1 MELKKYFHQRYQ
13 GRDSFLDNVIYP
25 IFGEENFEDGYDE
38 PLLDNNPELQKMAS
52 ATGVA
57 SISRIGNIDIAF
69 NPINIFD
76 IHVSNHIQLG
86 RNRVGVQQ
94 LVRRIMSTYS
104 SAFMIF
110 HYDDADVWDWRFTF
124 CSKKGNNDEA
134 TDNKRFT
141 FLLGPGQSC
150 RTVAE
155 NFTKLLNKQGDIELE
170 DIEQAFD
177 VEALSNEFFE
187 KYKQH
192 YERFVEYITGKRFV
206 KQSGKWVEKTQ
217 HDPHPEM
224 YPAFGSDDKRVRD
237 YVKKLLGR
245 IVFLHF
251 LQKKGWL
258 GVPADGKWGE
268 GDRQFMKHLFEKAT
282 EEQKA
287 DYLDAVL
294 EPLFADG
301 LDKPCEGG
309 LYDTK
314 VNLSEK
320 GSVVKVP
327 YLNGG
332 LFERDALDEIPTRFP
347 VELFGDLFEFLYQ
360 YNFTIDE
367 NDPNDAEVGVDP
379 EMLGRIFENLLED
392 NKDKGAYYTPKEIV
406 RYMCRES
413 LVAYLTTHSI
423 QSGNTHPRKDVETKL
438 RELLTTPET
447 VVPYMK
453 ERHKTEFGNALREV
467 RICDP
472 AIGSGAFPMGL
483 LNELVY
489 ARVSIGAWA
498 KDNDGNLL
506 VDDYAALKREIVCN
520 NIYGVDIE
528 RGAIDIARLRFWLSI
543 VVDEHEPRPLPNLD
557 YKFMQGNS
565 LITTFA
571 GEYVNLDTKGQKH
584 VNVNKMDEE
593 KHRLYKFKQQY
604 FSAIGDVKYELE
616 IKIKDSILRLIS
628 LQFDYELRTWYD
640 KHVEQQTLGFD
651 STTNSLTYSEIKKEL
666 SADKLRVIE
675 IGQTLRQ
682 RLADISISLHE
693 RAQTDIQFFDWRIM
707 FTEVFNRSSGCN
719 GFDIVIG
726 NPPYLRIQGLR
737 EVNPDFADLLVKK
750 YKSATGSFDF
760 YVCFVEQALELIN
773 INGIANFIMPVKWSN
788 GAFGKGLRGL
798 VSTSQAAN
806 KIINFGAYQV
816 FNASTYTALQWF
828 KFGSNELQY
837 NELDHDLPSN
847 SDLGAYLSS
856 LSNNSFSVIPDDTLT
871 SATWTLTQTANN
883 AILEKLKEQPRTV
896 NDVFDKIFQG
906 LATGKD
912 NVFFLYDAKYE
923 GNIVRAFSKEL
934 ECEIELESSIT
945 RPLLKGEDVHRYNR
959 ITTDKIVLLPYVN
972 GNLISEDIL
981 RSEYPKT
988 YSYIKESEQTL
999 RAREKGRFNIEGEW
1013 FQLSRKQGMGA
1024 ESIPKLVAPEISFG
1038 GNYAF
1043 DEKGEFY
1050 SSTTIYGY
1058 IKKKEVRVSYL
1069 SLMSILNSKVMWY
1082 YLTNTGNVLRGGY
1095 FRFKT
1100 NYVKPFPMPS
1110 DEAIL
1115 QHENEIVPL
1124 VNSILSAKR
1133 ENPTADTS
1141 EQERKIDKIVYQL
1154 YGVTEDEIQI
1164 IEQK

>member
-1 MELKKYFHQRYQ
+1 MELKEYFHQRYQ
-13 GRDSFLDNVIYP
+13 GRESFLENVIFP
-25 IFGEENFEDGYDE
+25 IFGEENFDDGYDE
-38 PLLDNNPELQKMAS
+38 PLLDNNHELQKMATS
-52 ATGVA
+52 TGVA
-57 SISRIGNIDIAF
+57 SICRIGTIDIDF

-124 CSKKGNNDEA
+124 CSKRGNNDEV
-134 TDNKRFT
+134 TDNKRYT

-150 RTVAE
+150 RTAAE
-155 NFTKLLNKQGDIELE
+155 NFTKLINKHGDIELK
-170 DIEQAFD
+170 DIESAFD

-192 YERFVEYITGKRFV
+192 YERFVEFITGKRFV
-206 KQSGKWVEKTQ
+206 KQSGKWVEKMQ
-217 HDPHPEM
+217 HEPHPVM
-224 YPAFGSDDKRVRD
+224 YPAFGSDDKCVRD

-258 GVPADGKWGE
+258 GVPANGKWGE
-268 GDRQFMKHLFEKAT
+268 GDKQFMKHLFEHAS

-294 EPLFADG
+294 EPLFAEG
-301 LDKPCEGG
+301 LDKPCDGC

-314 VNLSEK
+314 VALPY

-332 LFERDALDEIPTRFP
+332 LFERDTLDEIGTRFP
-347 VELFGDLFEFLYQ
+347 ADYFAALLEFLYQ

-413 LVAYLTTHSI
+413 LVAYLTTQSI
-423 QSGNTHPRKDVETKL
+423 NSGNTNLRQDVEKAI
-438 RELLTTPET
+438 RQLLMTPEEI
-447 VVPYMK
+447 VPKMTEK
-453 ERHKTEFGNALREV
+453 HKSQFGDALRNV

-483 LNELVY
+483 LSELVRL
-489 ARVSIGAWA
+489 RVSIDAWA
-498 KDNDGNLL
+498 KDAAGNLL
-506 VDDYAALKREIVCN
+506 VDDYAALKREIVCD

-543 VVDEHEPRPLPNLD
+543 VVDEHEPRPLPNLN

-584 VNVNKMDEE
+584 VNVQKMHKE
-593 KHRLYKFKQQY
+593 KEHLFELKKQY
-604 FSAIGDVKYELE
+604 FSASGDRKHQLDID
-616 IKIKDSILRLIS
+616 IKNSILQLIS
-628 LQFDYELRTWYD
+628 LQLDYEMRTWYSS
-640 KHVEQQTLGFD
+640 HAELTLGFD
-651 STTNSLTYSEIKKEL
+651 DDSNSLTYSKMKKEL
-666 SADKLRVIE
+666 PADKLRLIE
-675 IGQTLRQ
+675 IGSAIRQ
-682 RLADISISLHE
+682 RLADTSIPLHE

-707 FTEVFNRSSGCN
+707 FTEVFSRPSGCN

-737 EVNPDFADLLVKK
+737 EVNQDFADLLSNQ
-750 YKSATGSFDF
+750 YQSATGSFDF
-760 YVCFVEQALELIN
+760 YVCFVEQALALIN
-773 INGIANFIMPVKWSN
+773 SNGIANFIMPVKWSN
-788 GAFGKGLRGL
+788 GAFGKGLRGML
-798 VSTSQAAN
+798 ANQRAAS

-828 KFGSNELQY
+828 KFGSEELLY

-847 SDLGAYLSS
+847 RDLGNYLS
-856 LSNNSFSVIPDDTLT
+856 LLRDCSFSAIPADTL
-871 SATWTLTQTANN
+871 SSSTWTLTQASNN
-883 AILEKLKEQPRTV
+883 AILEKLKKQPRTIG
-896 NDVFDKIFQG
+896 DVFVKIFQG

-912 NVFFLYDAKYE
+912 DVFFLYNAKYE
-923 GNIVRAFSKEL
+923 GNVVRAFSKEL
-934 ECEIELESSIT
+934 GCEIEIERNIT
-945 RPLLKGEDVHRYNR
+945 KPLLKGEDVHRYDK
-959 ITTDKIVLLPYVN
+959 ITADKIVLLPYVK
-972 GNLISEDIL
+972 GNLISEEVFQSL
-981 RSEYPKT
+981 YPKA

-999 RAREKGRFNIEGEW
+999 RAREKGRFNKDGEW
-1013 FQLSRKQGMGA
+1013 YQLSRKQGMGA

-1043 DEKGEFY
+1043 DENGEFY

-1058 IKKKEVRVSYL
+1058 IKNEGVKASYL
-1069 SLMSILNSKVMWY
+1069 SLMSILNSKVLWY

-1110 DEAIL
+1110 DNAIL
-1115 QHENEIVPL
+1115 LHETEIERL
-1124 VNSILSAKR
+1124 ANSILAAKR
-1133 ENPTADTS
+1133 ENPVADTS
-1141 EQERKIDKIVYQL
+1141 VQEHEIDKIVYQL
-1154 YGVTEDEIQI
+1154 YGLTDDEIKI
-1164 IEQK
+1164 IEQQ